1 MRPHRIWSS
10 QAPGICKW
18 RTLAANEWSSLPG
31 TSKRATNSERSY
43 CPQVNQLT
51 NQSNL
56 LLKCSD
62 RPSHLIRCVENEFAS
77 FGFNLCPS
85 QAFHL
90 VFETLWKSSIYPHF
104 RKKLN
109 RWLVNFKNELG
120 QCSTQF
126 HTNEDLW
133 IAYHVRP
140 DTSII
145 VINHHNWRGLKH
157 LISLTLVQT
166 PLPQYFQTLWPYP
179 QSSHVQKIS
188 FYQLWDASRESSS
201 NQFQLWCSA
210 KCNGETFQRFQP
222 GLGATSLSYS
232 SSIRWA
238 SCGHRGF
245 CLARHNKWRVSPV
258 GFGYVHL
265 LFEHQTIF
273 QDIYII
279 QYIKNIP

>member
-166 PLPQYFQTLWPYP
+166 PLPQYFQTFWPYP

-201 NQFQLWCSA
+201 NQFQRLDVLP
-210 KCNGETFQRFQP
+210 N
-222 GLGATSLSYS
+222 ATVKLFNVFNRAWVLLLYHTLQVSVELPVGIGGCPSKK
-232 SSIRWA
+232 
-238 SCGHRGF
+238 
-245 CLARHNKWRVSPV
+245 HNKRVTPV
-258 GFGYVHL
+258 VWICPPAL
-265 LFEHQTIF
+265 WTP
-273 QDIYII
+273 
-279 QYIKNIP
+279 NN